1 MFVNRET
8 EIARLERVLDSGTA
22 QLVVIYGRRR
32 CGKSTL
38 LKRVMD
44 DNAVYFSADMR
55 EAPLQINAL
64 AQRIEKFIPGFAN
77 PIYPGWDSLFRS
89 LNTALRSRITL
100 RLDEFPYLVKN
111 SPELPSILQNV
122 HDDGAH
128 SNYNIILC
136 GSSQMMMHGLVL
148 DSHAPL
154 YGRGKM
160 DREQANFESH
170 HSPKCSKKI
179 YAA

>member
-8 EIARLERVLDSGTA
+8 EIERLERVLDSDTA
-22 QLVVIYGRRR
+22 QLVVIYGRRC

-77 PIYPGWDSLFRS
+77 PIYPGWESTDKKSLLVGEAKWTGNKLI
-89 LNTALRSRITL
+89 LNLTAH
-100 RLDEFPYLVKN
+100 PNAV
-111 SPELPSILQNV
+111 
-122 HDDGAH
+122 
-128 SNYNIILC
+128 
-136 GSSQMMMHGLVL
+136 
-148 DSHAPL
+148 
-154 YGRGKM
+154 
-160 DREQANFESH
+160 
-170 HSPKCSKKI
+170 KKI

>member
-8 EIARLERVLDSGTA
+8 EIARLERVLDSDTA

-64 AQRIEKFIPGFAN
+64 TQRIEKFIPGFAN
-77 PIYPGWDSLFRS
+77 PIYPGWDS
-89 LNTALRSRITL
+89 
-100 RLDEFPYLVKN
+100 
-111 SPELPSILQNV
+111 
-122 HDDGAH
+122 
-128 SNYNIILC
+128 
-136 GSSQMMMHGLVL
+136 
-148 DSHAPL
+148 
-154 YGRGKM
+154 
-160 DREQANFESH
+160 
-170 HSPKCSKKI
+170 
-179 YAA
+179 